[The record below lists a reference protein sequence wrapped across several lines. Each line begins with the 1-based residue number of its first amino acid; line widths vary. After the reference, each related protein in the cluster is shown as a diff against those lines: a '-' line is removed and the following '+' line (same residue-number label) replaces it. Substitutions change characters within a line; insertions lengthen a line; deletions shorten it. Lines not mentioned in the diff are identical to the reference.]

1 LLRYRARRI
10 ATNRVPAQKAASVIT
25 LATQPFQFCAET
37 APDASEVFVCCRSV
51 STRIVPQHFNTSVS
65 ADFREAGRKNART
78 AKSTVAPIR
87 RKTYPIEHFWLCED
101 CAKTMTVAL
110 SDGGEIRLIAL
121 EASAPGPATVPVPQP
136 CGSYEATAS

>member
-1 LLRYRARRI
+1 MLSKCLNPHCS
-10 ATNRVPAQKAASVIT
+10 AT
-25 LATQPFQFCAET
+25 FQYLGQGRLF
-37 APDASEVFVCCRSV
+37 R
-51 STRIVPQHFNTSVS
+51 